1 MFLNDDE
8 TEYQKTKTSENFNS
22 KLSQKQ
28 RHFSN
33 DFSDQEEINDFFRFT
48 DMININTLG
57 SQPIIMYRKEKR
69 LYSPKE
75 EKRINK
81 KPLAKSQEKILVN
94 NYIKPNYI
102 CDGGLPQKLNK
113 FKSNNIN
120 IHSQSPINKSK
131 QKFKSK
137 TNRNNENNK
146 KRPKTQKVPGKNKE
160 FIPKTVKTNIRQ
172 KNNINTNLNL
182 KKEKTNPNLK
192 YNNRNNLNNS
202 NLKNMMKNYQKNK
215 KKEKKSTNNVAVNN
229 NKYKSDNENIKK
241 E

>member
-113 FKSNNIN
+113 FKS
-120 IHSQSPINKSK
+120 
-131 QKFKSK
+131 K

-160 FIPKTVKTNIRQ
+160 FIPKTIKTNIRQ
-172 KNNINTNLNL
+172 KNNIIII
-182 KKEKTNPNLK
+182 PK
-192 YNNRNNLNNS
+192 Y
-202 NLKNMMKNYQKNK
+202 
-215 KKEKKSTNNVAVNN
+215 A
-229 NKYKSDNENIKK
+229 I
-241 E
+241 

>member
-75 EKRINK
+75 
-81 KPLAKSQEKILVN
+81 
-94 NYIKPNYI
+94 
-102 CDGGLPQKLNK
+102 
-113 FKSNNIN
+113 
-120 IHSQSPINKSK
+120 
-131 QKFKSK
+131 
-137 TNRNNENNK
+137 
-146 KRPKTQKVPGKNKE
+146 
-160 FIPKTVKTNIRQ
+160 
-172 KNNINTNLNL
+172 
-182 KKEKTNPNLK
+182 
-192 YNNRNNLNNS
+192 
-202 NLKNMMKNYQKNK
+202 
-215 KKEKKSTNNVAVNN
+215 
-229 NKYKSDNENIKK
+229 
-241 E
+241 

>member
-57 SQPIIMYRKEKR
+57 SQPIIMYRKGKR

-81 KPLAKSQEKILVN
+81 NLL
-94 NYIKPNYI
+94 PNH
-102 CDGGLPQKLNK
+102 KK
-113 FKSNNIN
+113 NI
-120 IHSQSPINKSK
+120 SK
-131 QKFKSK
+131 
-137 TNRNNENNK
+137 
-146 KRPKTQKVPGKNKE
+146 
-160 FIPKTVKTNIRQ
+160 
-172 KNNINTNLNL
+172 
-182 KKEKTNPNLK
+182 
-192 YNNRNNLNNS
+192 
-202 NLKNMMKNYQKNK
+202 
-215 KKEKKSTNNVAVNN
+215 
-229 NKYKSDNENIKK
+229 
-241 E
+241 